1 MKHRYNLRLFLF
13 LLFLAFAVP
22 NAAFAEPEKFRIA
35 VIIPLSGQVASLGT
49 YVRKGIDLAI
59 ESLPSRERDTLEVIY
74 EDDQFDPVQTI
85 GAYRKLKATGKI
97 DAVFVVGSPPANA
110 LGPITEKDKTI
121 LVAIGASDP
130 SIAVGKTYSFIHW
143 VIPPVLGEKLADEMM
158 KRDFK
163 KIAFVVAD
171 VTGAIADVD
180 AAIDALKK
188 RDAGERVI
196 YRQDFIKNTTDY
208 RSVLTKIRQEKADAV
223 VAVLFSGA
231 LASFAKQFRELR
243 IQADLIGME
252 TFEDEAEVKASNN
265 TLVGA
270 WYVNASDSTSEFVE
284 AYKKRY
290 QEHPGWGTGNGYD
303 SLKLIS
309 LAVKNVGSS
318 SDKIRDFLRSVKD
331 YSGATGTYSASG
343 DNRFTLPA
351 ALKKVTQDGF
361 ESFN

>member
-1 MKHRYNLRLFLF
+1 
-13 LLFLAFAVP
+13 
-22 NAAFAEPEKFRIA
+22 
-35 VIIPLSGQVASLGT
+35 
-49 YVRKGIDLAI
+49 
-59 ESLPSRERDTLEVIY
+59 
-74 EDDQFDPVQTI
+74 
-85 GAYRKLKATGKI
+85 
-97 DAVFVVGSPPANA
+97 
-110 LGPITEKDKTI
+110 
-121 LVAIGASDP
+121 
-130 SIAVGKTYSFIHW
+130 
-143 VIPPVLGEKLADEMM
+143 MM